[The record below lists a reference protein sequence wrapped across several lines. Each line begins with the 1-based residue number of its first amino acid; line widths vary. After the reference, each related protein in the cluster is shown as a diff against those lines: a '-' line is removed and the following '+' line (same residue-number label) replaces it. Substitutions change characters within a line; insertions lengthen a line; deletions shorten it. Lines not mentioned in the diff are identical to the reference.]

1 MLFTNRVFKIFSVW
15 AVSILMSTLTYAVS
29 HHADGFENSLGM
41 QMVSI
46 SAGSFMMGEG
56 KGIYGYDELPV
67 HEVQITSPFYMSA
80 TEVTNAQYEQF
91 DPSHK
96 QLRGKKG
103 FSTEDDEAVI
113 FVSWEQAHAFCK
125 WLSEKEG
132 KTYRLPTEAE
142 WEYAC
147 RAGTRTSYFTGDS
160 LPRDYHKN
168 QQHMR
173 TYKPVGLEVGT
184 TPSNRWGLYDMH
196 GNVEEWCYDWYGP
209 YPENKQTD
217 PVGREKGIMK
227 VTRGGSHST
236 DVYYLRSANRMG
248 TLPKDTSWLIGF
260 RVVMGKLPDTQ
271 PLPQP
276 VKARC
281 MQTHSQKKHDW
292 SNGPDETVPY
302 FEGPIQFLQQPVGDD
317 EAPFFSHNHCPSITW
332 CDNGDLLAIWFS
344 TESEKDRGMVILGSR
359 LRPGSTQWEPASLF
373 FKAPDRNMTGSA
385 LFNDRNGTLYHFNGL
400 DVAYHWRHL
409 AMTLRT
415 STDNGSTW
423 SSPRLISPEHGF
435 RNQVISGTL
444 MTSDGTL
451 VQACDAGSGG
461 SDGTAIHI
469 SRDKGKTWTDPAI
482 PQMQGPEPEYE
493 AGESGYNIAGIHA
506 GVVELKNGD
515 LMALGRSNNINGYM
529 PRSLSEDMGKTWTYS
544 ASEFPPISSGQR
556 LVLMRLDEGP
566 LLFVSF
572 TDTRKS
578 KEEGWPCLKGML
590 MKDAGGKEHR
600 MCGMYAA
607 LSFDEG
613 KSWPIKKLITAGA
626 PLRQLYGGGWTGLF
640 TMDQTHAEPGG
651 YLAATQTP
659 DGVIHLISS
668 AQHYR
673 FNLAW
678 LTEPMQIDEK

>member
-1 MLFTNRVFKIFSVW
+1 MFSNQFSFLLFLITAYL
-15 AVSILMSTLTYAVS
+15 AVITLSFAGQDNGE
-29 HHADGFENSLGM
+29 AFENSLGM
-41 QMVSI
+41 EMVSI
-46 SAGSFMMGEG
+46 PEGSFMMGEG
-56 KGIYGYDELPV
+56 KGDYGWDELPV
-67 HEVQITSPFYMSA
+67 HKVKISSSFYMSA

-96 QLRGKKG
+96 KLRRKKG

-113 FVSWEQAHAFCK
+113 FVSWEQAGEFCE

-132 KTYRLPTEAE
+132 KPYRLPTEAE

-147 RAGTRTSYFTGDS
+147 RAGTKTSFSTGSS
-160 LPRDYHKN
+160 LPKAYHKN

-173 TYKPVGLEVGT
+173 TYKPVGLEVGQ
-184 TPSNRWGLYDMH
+184 TPANPWGLYDMH
-196 GNVEEWCYDWYGP
+196 GNVEEWCWDWYGE
-209 YPENKQTD
+209 YPEEKQID
-217 PVGREKGIMK
+217 PVGREGGIMK

-236 DVYYLRSANRMG
+236 DPYYLRSANRMG
-248 TLPKDTSWLIGF
+248 TLPEDTSWLIGF
-260 RVVMGKLPDTQ
+260 RVVMAEFPGSE
-271 PLPQP
+271 PLPQTE
-276 VKARC
+276 KSRC
-281 MQTHSQKKHDW
+281 LKTDSQKDYDW
-292 SNGPDETVPY
+292 SNGPDQTEPY
-302 FEGPIQFLQQPVGDD
+302 FEGPIQYLRRPAENDG
-317 EAPFFSHNHCPSITW
+317 EPFYSHNHCPSITW
-332 CDNGDLLAIWFS
+332 CDNGDLLAVWFS
-344 TESEKDRGMVILGSR
+344 TKSEKDRDMVILSSR
-359 LRPGSTQWEPASLF
+359 LRAGSSQWERASLF
-373 FKAPDRNMTGSA
+373 YKAPDRNMTGSS
-385 LFNDRNGTLYHFNGL
+385 LFNDGNGTLYHFNGL

-409 AMTLRT
+409 AITLRT

-423 SSPRLISPEHGF
+423 SRPRLISPEHGF
-435 RNQVISGTL
+435 RNQVISGTI
-444 MTSDGTL
+444 MTSDGVM

-461 SDGTAIHI
+461 SDGTAVHI
-469 SRDKGKTWTDPAI
+469 STDHGKTWTDPAI
-482 PQMQGPEPEYE
+482 PQMDGREPEYKQ
-493 AGESGYNIAGIHA
+493 GNTGYNIAGIHA
-506 GVVELKNGD
+506 GVAELNNGN
-515 LMALGRSNNINGYM
+515 LMAFGRSNNINGYM
-529 PRSLSEDMGKTWTYS
+529 PCSISEDMGKTWRYS

-590 MKDAGGKEHR
+590 MKDAEGNEHR

-613 KSWPIKKLITAGA
+613 KSWPVKKLITAGD
-626 PLRQLYGGGWTGLF
+626 PPREIYGAGWTGKF
-640 TMDQTHAEPGG
+640 TMDQRHAEPGG

-678 LTEPMQIDEK
+678 LREPMVIDEE